1 MEVGGKNSKNLK
13 MRNISNSKSVV
24 KINDYYVV
32 YTNLSRLDSKKDL
45 YCKCYECIF
54 NVDQDPNGFPIC
66 GLPSYLFGNVCDGL
80 FISINS
86 RFVTGMD
93 NELMKVIINYFSYL
107 NSGKDYKDT
116 RFDHS
121 IMDETGYNDL
131 IKILSSSR
139 SNDPDELKLTE
150 DQLSLMTIVTVL
162 DLKNTSIRYMYYNS
176 LNDEQKKIISEDQYD
191 SLYNMITTNY

>member
-1 MEVGGKNSKNLK
+1 

-24 KINDYYVV
+24 EINNYYVV
-32 YTNLSRLDSKKDL
+32 YTNLTKLNVKENL
-45 YCKCYECIF
+45 YYKCNECIF
-54 NVDQDPNGFPIC
+54 HADDDPNGFPIC

-86 RFVTGMD
+86 RFVTSRD
-93 NELMKVIINYFSYL
+93 NELMKVVINYFSYL

-116 RFDHS
+116 KFDHS

-131 IKILSSSR
+131 VKILSSSK

-150 DQLSLMTIVTVL
+150 DQLALMTIITVL
-162 DLKNTSIRYMYYNS
+162 DLKNESIRYMYYNS
-176 LNDEQKKIISEDQYD
+176 LNDEQKKIVSEDQYD
-191 SLYNMITTNY
+191 SLYNMITINY